1 MLKKGPSGPREVR
14 HVGILWLASYPKS
27 GNTWVR
33 LFLAALARVPDLAT
47 MAGTP
52 RGASARSL
60 LQRALDISLA
70 GLSPAEIEALRPLAY
85 RHLAAR
91 NAGAPLALK
100 THDCYRNTPS
110 GGPLFPPEATAHCL
124 HLVRDPRDVCL
135 SLAAHG
141 ALTVDRAIAV
151 MADPEYAPTG
161 GAGASADLVGE
172 IWGSW
177 SGHTQSWLDAPIA
190 RRMVR
195 YEDLLVDP
203 IAAFTA
209 VARVCGVDASAEA
222 IAEAVERTRFDQLV
236 AQESASGFLE
246 RPAALPRFFRKGR
259 AGQWREALSPAQVAR
274 IERDHGAVMLR
285 LGYLP

>member
-1 MLKKGPSGPREVR
+1 M
-14 HVGILWLASYPKS
+14 GILWLASYPKS

-52 RGASARSL
+52 RGATARSL
-60 LQRALDISLA
+60 LQRALDISLVEFS
-70 GLSPAEIEALRPLAY
+70 LAEIEALRPLAY

-91 NAGAPLALK
+91 NVGAPLALK
-100 THDCYRNTPS
+100 THDCYRDTPG

-135 SLAAHG
+135 SLAAHS
-141 ALTVDRAIAV
+141 AVTVDCAIAA
-151 MADPEYAPTG
+151 MADPEYAPAAG
-161 GAGASADLVGE
+161 SGASGNLVGE

-177 SGHTQSWLDAPIA
+177 SGHAQSWLEAPIA
-190 RRMVR
+190 RLTLR

-203 IAAFTA
+203 ITAFTA
-209 VARVCGVDASAEA
+209 VARVCGLDASAEV
-222 IAEAVERTRFDQLV
+222 IAEAVERTRFDQLA
-236 AQESASGFLE
+236 AQESACGFLE

-259 AGQWREALSPAQVAR
+259 AGQWRDALAPTQAAR
-274 IERDHGAVMLR
+274 IERDHGALMLR
-285 LGYLP
+285 LGYLS